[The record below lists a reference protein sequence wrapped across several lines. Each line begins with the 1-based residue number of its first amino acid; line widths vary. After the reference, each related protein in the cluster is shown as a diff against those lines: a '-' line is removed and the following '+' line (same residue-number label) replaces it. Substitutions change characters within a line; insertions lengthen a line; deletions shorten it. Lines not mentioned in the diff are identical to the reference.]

1 MVLQNLISSTADVS
15 LADIYAEHMLLEQD
29 TYFRFCPSGDV
40 FNCDLGTND
49 EDIVRE
55 LRAEAE
61 AYMACPS
68 VRDKV
73 RRTVERLRSVMDD
86 N

>member
-1 MVLQNLISSTADVS
+1 MLQNLISSTADVS
-15 LADIYAEHMLLEQD
+15 LADIYAEHMLREQD
-29 TYFRFCPSGDV
+29 TYFRFNPSGDV
-40 FNCDLGTND
+40 FNCDMGTND

-55 LRAEAE
+55 LRVEAE